1 MLQHLLQSDSLPLIV
16 VGVSFSIVNLGIF
29 YLITR
34 KIDNQNTTHKTYKD
48 TEVNATVRTL
58 DREVDATLE
67 ATPRAV
73 KNEILPNTPRQSEL
87 ISNTQSQ
94 SELLNISPPTYKSS
108 ASDAV
113 TYVTSPNETVVQ
125 DTAAVETI
133 VNQAKH
139 SSMAN
144 MESNTIVNPIKLF
157 PPIDRN
163 FVHVIKEDPN
173 YRETLKNMFGKE
185 HVEHAEVM
193 EIILKKPLKPEHFLV
208 MCFLHI

>member
-1 MLQHLLQSDSLPLIV
+1 
-16 VGVSFSIVNLGIF
+16 
-29 YLITR
+29 
-34 KIDNQNTTHKTYKD
+34 
-48 TEVNATVRTL
+48 
-58 DREVDATLE
+58 
-67 ATPRAV
+67 
-73 KNEILPNTPRQSEL
+73 
-87 ISNTQSQ
+87 
-94 SELLNISPPTYKSS
+94 
-108 ASDAV
+108 
-113 TYVTSPNETVVQ
+113 
-125 DTAAVETI
+125 
-133 VNQAKH
+133 
-139 SSMAN
+139 MAN